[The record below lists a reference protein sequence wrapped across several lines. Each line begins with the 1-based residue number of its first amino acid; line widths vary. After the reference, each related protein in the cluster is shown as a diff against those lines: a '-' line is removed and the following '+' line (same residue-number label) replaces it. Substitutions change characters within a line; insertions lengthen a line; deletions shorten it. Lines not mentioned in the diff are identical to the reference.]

1 MTQEEFLNHRLS
13 KRLSFNL
20 VDNGK
25 IQQYLSQID
34 GVNKAWE
41 VAGSLSPQFLS
52 KLETNTIVSSTGAST
67 RIEGSKLSDDQVER
81 FLRQKSI
88 RKLVVQPQVDR
99 NKSDLHLVTRDEQE
113 VAGYLEMLSKIFQ
126 DYNEIELSELTIKQA
141 HSILLKHSIKDD
153 KHRGAYKTQ
162 SNQVVALESDGSIAG
177 IIFDPSTPEET
188 PREMKDLVEW
198 TLEVLQNKLIHPL
211 IIIANFV
218 FEFLSIHPFKD
229 GNGRISRILTNLLL
243 LQNGYSF
250 TRYISNERLIEKTKV
265 EYYMALRKTTNT
277 WKTDKEDLTPWLFYF
292 LEILQKQA
300 DLALDLAKEEQ
311 FEQLLSEKQNQVW
324 QVFLTNDTASRKELA
339 EKTGLS
345 VKTVEDTIRKLMD
358 MKKLD
363 RLGEGR
369 ATRYRVR
376 KS

>member
-198 TLEVLQNKLIHPL
+198 TLEALQNKLIHPL

-339 EKTGLS
+339 EKTRLS